1 MRSSE
6 TRSRIMGA
14 EEMQWSTGQD
24 PDENLPVNVVA
35 ALFLGPIALV
45 VVTEGE
51 ADEGCE
57 CCYDEDEPESERQT
71 GGK

>member
-1 MRSSE
+1 
-6 TRSRIMGA
+6 MGA

-45 VVTEGE
+45 IVTDGE

-57 CCYDEDEPESERQT
+57 CCYDEDE
-71 GGK
+71 